1 MPRKNEI
8 PIVSTA
14 LNFGAGATQIFLE
27 ASVRGPLAMSNTIDA
42 EPYDCQP
49 IATERAAEAERD
61 YGPLMTAARRAALD
75 ALERELGEFLRACQH

>member
-1 MPRKNEI
+1 
-8 PIVSTA
+8 
-14 LNFGAGATQIFLE
+14 
-27 ASVRGPLAMSNTIDA
+27 MSNTIDA